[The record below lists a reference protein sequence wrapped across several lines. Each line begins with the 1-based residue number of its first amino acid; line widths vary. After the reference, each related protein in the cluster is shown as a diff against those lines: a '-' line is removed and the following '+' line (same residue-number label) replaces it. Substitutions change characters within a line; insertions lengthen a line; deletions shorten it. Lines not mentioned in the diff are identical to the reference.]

1 MSIKNKDIHG
11 MGKEEIVSRLNELK
25 KELIKLNA
33 QRAVGTVS
41 KNPLQIRQ
49 IRKTIAKLTAELS
62 KKEVPN
68 K

>member
-11 MGKEEIVSRLNELK
+11 MSKEEIVSRLNELK

-41 KNPLQIRQ
+41 KNPLQINQ
-49 IRKTIAKLTAELS
+49 IRKTVAKLTAELS

>member
-1 MSIKNKDIHG
+1 MGIKNK
-11 MGKEEIVSRLNELK
+11 EIRNMNKPELNLKIDELK

-33 QRAVGTVS
+33 QRAIGTVS

-49 IRKTIAKLTAELS
+49 IKKTIARLVTELN